1 MTICCQALPW
11 GMFEKYLFVFTL
23 VVAALWGCATG
34 VQAQT
39 FSSSDSSAESA
50 ESPPTSTS
58 ANDFWSIDLGSGTG
72 QRGKASWYG
81 KRFHGRRTAS
91 GELFKT
97 SDLTAAHRT
106 LPLLSYAKVTLLS
119 TGKSIIVRINDR
131 GPHIL
136 THRIIDLSQAAATE
150 IGLLDRGTGDVLVE
164 RVVAR
169 NDHDPLPSP
178 PPLRLPP
185 LWNQ

>member
-1 MTICCQALPW
+1 
-11 GMFEKYLFVFTL
+11 MFEKSVVVFLL
-23 VVAALWGCATG
+23 VVAALWGCTTRL
-34 VQAQT
+34 QAQT
-39 FSSSDSSAESA
+39 PAPADSSAEVPEA
-50 ESPPTSTS
+50 PLPR
-58 ANDFWSIDLGSGTG
+58 AAAADFWATDLGAGAA

-81 KRFHGRRTAS
+81 KRFHGQRTAS
-91 GELFKT
+91 GEIFKM

-119 TGKSIIVRINDR
+119 TGKSVIVRINDR

-136 THRIIDLSQAAATE
+136 SHRIIDLSQAAATE

-164 RVVAR
+164 RVVAHN
-169 NDHDPLPSP
+169 NDDPPPPP

-185 LWNQ
+185 LWNP

>member
-1 MTICCQALPW
+1 
-11 GMFEKYLFVFTL
+11 MFEKSSVVFAL
-23 VVAALWGCATG
+23 VLASLWGYSTGLQAQIHAPTDSRAEATG
-34 VQAQT
+34 APPLN
-39 FSSSDSSAESA
+39 A
-50 ESPPTSTS
+50 SPS
-58 ANDFWSIDLGSGTG
+58 DFWAIDLGAGMA

-91 GELFKT
+91 GEIFKM

-119 TGKSIIVRINDR
+119 NGKSIIVRINDR

-136 THRIIDLSQAAATE
+136 SHRIIDLSQTAAAE
-150 IGLLDRGTGDVLVE
+150 LGLLEHGTGDVLVE
-164 RVVAR
+164 RVVAHQ
-169 NDHDPLPSP
+169 DDVSPPPPPSP

-185 LWNQ
+185 LWNR

>member
-1 MTICCQALPW
+1 
-11 GMFEKYLFVFTL
+11 MFDKFPVVFAL
-23 VVAALWGCATG
+23 VVATLWGCATG
-34 VQAQT
+34 VQAHPPAT
-39 FSSSDSSAESA
+39 ADSSAEAS
-50 ESPPTSTS
+50 EPPPPSTS
-58 ANDFWSIDLGSGTG
+58 ASDFWATDLGAGSA

-81 KRFHGRRTAS
+81 KGFHGRRTAS
-91 GELFKT
+91 GEIFKM
-97 SDLTAAHRT
+97 SALTAAHRT

-136 THRIIDLSQAAATE
+136 THRIIDLSQAAAAE
-150 IGLLDRGTGDVLVE
+150 LGLLDRGTGDVLVE

-169 NDHDPLPSP
+169 NDEDPPPAP

>member
-1 MTICCQALPW
+1 
-11 GMFEKYLFVFTL
+11 MFEKYPVVFAL
-23 VVAALWGCATG
+23 AVAVLWGGLAG

-39 FSSSDSSAESA
+39 PTPADSNSEVAD
-50 ESPPTSTS
+50 PPPPSTS
-58 ANDFWSIDLGSGTG
+58 ANDFWATDLGAGTG

-91 GELFKT
+91 GELFKI
-97 SDLTAAHRT
+97 SALTAAHRT

-136 THRIIDLSQAAATE
+136 THRIIDLSQAAAAE
-150 IGLLDRGTGDVLVE
+150 LGLLDRGTGEVLVE

-169 NDHDPLPSP
+169 NDDDPPSP
-178 PPLRLPP
+178 PPLRLPL